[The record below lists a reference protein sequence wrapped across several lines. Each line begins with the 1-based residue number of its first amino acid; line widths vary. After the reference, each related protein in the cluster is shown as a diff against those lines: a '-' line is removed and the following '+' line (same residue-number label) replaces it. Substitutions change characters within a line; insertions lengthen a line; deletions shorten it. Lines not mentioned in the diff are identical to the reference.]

1 MTERIVAPRLADII
15 EAIERIRRVLDGV
28 TLEAFEQNWEKRW
41 LVERGIEI
49 ISEASRHLTDDIKE
63 RRPEIPWPKVAGIGN
78 VLRHAY
84 DHVAPDVLWKLAQ
97 DDLAEI
103 EKVCREELVVAEERE
118 HAIRPGWRE
127 GSGGAVGPGS
137 SPGPSGPA
145 GLTICKQIRHLP
157 FRETIGIP
165 AVSQVG
171 APLAAILQSARTM
184 QQIMNANVLERRLRI
199 NLKCLHQ
206 HTAIAALAH
215 GT

>member
-63 RRPEIPWPKVAGIGN
+63 RRTEIPWPKVAGIGN

-97 DDLAEI
+97 DDLAEKVI
-103 EKVCREELVVAEERE
+103 AGSAPSATSNCSFAAYVPTIIHCKPPEKACHERE
-118 HAIRPGWRE
+118 QAAP
-127 GSGGAVGPGS
+127 
-137 SPGPSGPA
+137 
-145 GLTICKQIRHLP
+145 RHV
-157 FRETIGIP
+157 FTE
-165 AVSQVG
+165 
-171 APLAAILQSARTM
+171 
-184 QQIMNANVLERRLRI
+184 
-199 NLKCLHQ
+199 
-206 HTAIAALAH
+206 
-215 GT
+215 

>member
-63 RRPEIPWPKVAGIGN
+63 RRTEIPWPKVAGVGN

-103 EKVCREELVVAEERE
+103 EKVCRRSWSWLRS
-118 HAIRPGWRE
+118 
-127 GSGGAVGPGS
+127 GSGIKFNRS
-137 SPGPSGPA
+137 S
-145 GLTICKQIRHLP
+145 
-157 FRETIGIP
+157 
-165 AVSQVG
+165 
-171 APLAAILQSARTM
+171 LQPR
-184 QQIMNANVLERRLRI
+184 QCVR
-199 NLKCLHQ
+199 
-206 HTAIAALAH
+206 
-215 GT
+215 G

>member
-15 EAIERIRRVLDGV
+15 ETIERIRRVLDGV

-63 RRPEIPWPKVAGIGN
+63 RRTEIPWPKVAGVGN

-103 EKVCREELVVAEERE
+103 EKVCRE
-118 HAIRPGWRE
+118 
-127 GSGGAVGPGS
+127 
-137 SPGPSGPA
+137 
-145 GLTICKQIRHLP
+145 GLSMAMVQ
-157 FRETIGIP
+157 
-165 AVSQVG
+165 
-171 APLAAILQSARTM
+171 
-184 QQIMNANVLERRLRI
+184 RLRFRVP
-199 NLKCLHQ
+199 
-206 HTAIAALAH
+206 AIWLRQATK
-215 GT
+215 GRRDDCW

>member
-84 DHVAPDVLWKLAQ
+84 GSRRTRCALEATRRWRKSKKFAVRSWLWL
-97 DDLAEI
+97 
-103 EKVCREELVVAEERE
+103 RS
-118 HAIRPGWRE
+118 
-127 GSGGAVGPGS
+127 GSGIK
-137 SPGPSGPA
+137 
-145 GLTICKQIRHLP
+145 T
-157 FRETIGIP
+157 
-165 AVSQVG
+165 
-171 APLAAILQSARTM
+171 QSAARRVTFRRSRT
-184 QQIMNANVLERRLRI
+184 R
-199 NLKCLHQ
+199 
-206 HTAIAALAH
+206 AI
-215 GT
+215 TVR